1 MPTVTICVRCDEYP
15 RKSHQGI
22 TTCILLTVQGS
33 RLTIRNSG
41 HLLRIGLGQH
51 EFLNGHDRMA
61 AMKVIAV
68 IFWIIG
74 LAALVFL
81 ILRSG
86 MSDIFTAVSTAG
98 WGLGIISAWSLL
110 IIAADAKSW
119 QYLLIHNQKPN
130 LLQMILPRWICSSIN
145 NLLPVAQVGGD
156 VVRTRMLTWKGVSA
170 VPAAASVIVDITI
183 GIMTQIIFALI
194 GLPILFQNDSG
205 EHTYITIGLGVFVF
219 FILVACFLALQ
230 HLGLFHRIIAIIE
243 KISPFGNWGPALN
256 HAKEL
261 DKTVRQTYQRR
272 PDLLWSAV
280 WRMIGWLLGTG
291 EVWLALHFLGHDI
304 TIPQALMLESVGQ
317 AIRAGAFLIPGAMGV
332 QEGAYMLLA
341 TSVGITPETGLALSL
356 IKRFRELSLG
366 LPAILVWQIME
377 HKNLSRNNKNSTKQ

>member
-1 MPTVTICVRCDEYP
+1 
-15 RKSHQGI
+15 
-22 TTCILLTVQGS
+22 
-33 RLTIRNSG
+33 
-41 HLLRIGLGQH
+41 
-51 EFLNGHDRMA
+51 
-61 AMKVIAV
+61 MKVIAV

-74 LAALVFL
+74 LTALLFL

-86 MSDIFTAVSTAG
+86 MGDILSAVSTAG

-194 GLPILFQNDSG
+194 GLLILFQNDAG
-205 EHTYITIGLGVFVF
+205 ERTYITIGLGVLIFI
-219 FILVACFLALQ
+219 ILVAVFLALQ
-230 HLGLFHRIIAIIE
+230 HLGLFHRIITIIE
-243 KISPFGNWGPALN
+243 KITPFGNWGPALN

-304 TIPQALMLESVGQ
+304 TIPQALMLESVGR

-341 TSVGITPETGLALSL
+341 ASVGITPETGLALSL

-377 HKNLSRNNKNSTKQ
+377 HKNLSRNNKKSTK